1 LGEDEVNAAVSLRP
15 YLPADARRCA
25 EIFRSSIEELAAE
38 DYNDEQREA
47 WAARAGDEQAFGA
60 RLGGALTL
68 LAMIDGAVAGFA
80 SLKGADEIDMLFVDP
95 EFARQGV
102 GRTLIDALTRLAQAR
117 GAKRLTTEA
126 SDVAKPLFEQLG
138 FVAQTRN
145 LVRKGDQWLANTT
158 LSKTLAAPPTP
169 PTRH

>member
-1 LGEDEVNAAVSLRP
+1 MTSVPLRP

-38 DYNDEQREA
+38 DYSEEQRES
-47 WAARAGDEQAFGA
+47 WAARADDEEAFGA
-60 RLGGALTL
+60 RLAQALTL
-68 LAMIDGAVAGFA
+68 LAVIDGAIAGFA
-80 SLKGADEIDMLFVDP
+80 SLKGADEIDMLFVEP

-102 GRTLIDALTRLAQAR
+102 GRTLVDALTRLAHAR

-126 SDVAKPLFEQLG
+126 SDVAKPLFERQG
-138 FVAQTRN
+138 FTARKRN
-145 LVRKGDQWLANTT
+145 LVRIGEQWLANTT
-158 LSKTLAAPPTP
+158 MTKTLGAESAP

>member
-1 LGEDEVNAAVSLRP
+1 MSWPTR
-15 YLPADARRCA
+15 RRCA

-47 WAARAGDEQAFGA
+47 WASRADDEQAFGA
-60 RLGGALTL
+60 RLAQALTL
-68 LAMIDGAVAGFA
+68 LAVIDGAVAGFA

-102 GRTLIDALTRLAQAR
+102 GRTLVDALTKLAQAR

-126 SDVAKPLFEQLG
+126 SDVAKPLFERHG
-138 FVAQTRN
+138 FIAQKRN
-145 LVRKGDQWLANTT
+145 LVRVATMARQHHHDQT
-158 LSKTLAAPPTP
+158 LGADPAPPTR
-169 PTRH
+169 TENHGKITTSS

>member
-1 LGEDEVNAAVSLRP
+1 MSAVALRP

-38 DYNDEQREA
+38 DYDEEQREA
-47 WAARAGDEQAFGA
+47 WASRAEDETGFGA
-60 RLGGALTL
+60 RLAEALTL
-68 LAMIDGAVAGFA
+68 LAVIDGAIAGFA

-102 GRTLIDALTRLAQAR
+102 GRTLVDALTKLAQGR

-126 SDVAKPLFEQLG
+126 SDVAKPLFERLG
-138 FVAQTRN
+138 FTAQQRN

-158 LSKTLAAPPTP
+158 MTKTLGADPTP